1 MKIDRLQMEVISHL
15 WFVLNFNCHVLCE
28 YNKIGPCWANE
39 HALWIVKF
47 GICTYE
53 LSTDTSSNAT
63 QFIYKIVRLCECLY
77 VRKVIENRE
86 ILSACMRVNERR
98 WRRSS
103 NHVQTGVTHVKHIP
117 NGIAVLV
124 YWCNRTT
131 IKNTH
136 FYTQTVLAHTHH
148 IWHGLWFYFL
158 IFLAFSFLGLP
169 SFKLTYMMWYDVR
182 TCLCLL

>member
-1 MKIDRLQMEVISHL
+1 MYCASTIRLGHAGRTSTRCEL
-15 WFVLNFNCHVLCE
+15 WNSAYARMNFLPIHQAMLHNLFTK
-28 YNKIGPCWANE
+28 Y
-39 HALWIVKF
+39 
-47 GICTYE
+47 
-53 LSTDTSSNAT
+53 
-63 QFIYKIVRLCECLY
+63 VRLCECLY

-117 NGIAVLV
+117 NGITVLV